1 MRRPLASLALLVL
14 LTAALAPAA
23 RALTLVPFA
32 IETRDGERTGLL
44 ARPDDSTRVR
54 GRPLVLLLHGHTG
67 SAAQV
72 LGQQKSASPM
82 AVWLDIAERETLLVA
97 ALDGTPGPDR
107 QRGWNDCRRDAPGN
121 PAADDVGFVRETILR
136 LRRDY
141 GIDTTRIDA
150 MGMSNGA
157 MMTFRLALELK
168 PPLAAFA
175 AVCGSMADGGACGPP
190 PRATS
195 ALIVAGTDDPLVP
208 YHGGPVRFGK
218 QERGTV
224 IGIEAAVDLWRV
236 RAGLPTTPRIA
247 EIPHAGSDD
256 LTHATRF
263 TYGSAAGPQV
273 TFVRIDGGGHVEPS
287 ASQRVRRL
295 YERVVGYQNHDFE
308 IAEEAWAF
316 FKDKRVA
323 APAAVKPAKA
333 PAKPKPAK
341 GAKRRT
347 H

>member
-1 MRRPLASLALLVL
+1 VRRPLATLALVL
-14 LTAALAPAA
+14 LAASLAPAA

-32 IETRDGERTGLL
+32 IETRDGERTGLV
-44 ARPDDSTRVR
+44 ARPDDSLRVR

-72 LGQQKSASPM
+72 LGQTKTASPM

-121 PAADDVGFVRETILR
+121 PSTDDVGFARATILR

-141 GIDTTRIDA
+141 GIDTTRIYA

-157 MMTFRLALELK
+157 MMTFRLALELT

-175 AVCGSMADGGACGPP
+175 AVCGSMADGGACGAP

-208 YHGGPVRFGK
+208 YHGGPVHVGK
-218 QERGTV
+218 QDRGAV

-236 RAGLPTTPRIA
+236 RDGLPTTPRIA
-247 EIPHAGSDD
+247 EIPHTGSDD

-263 TYGSAAGPQV
+263 TYGNAAGPQV
-273 TFVRIDGGGHVEPS
+273 AFVRIDGGGHVEPS

-308 IAEEAWAF
+308 CAEEAWGF
-316 FKDKRVA
+316 FEGKRVVPP
-323 APAAVKPAKA
+323 APALKPAKPA
-333 PAKPKPAK
+333 PKGKPAK
-341 GAKRRT
+341 RAKRGVR
-347 H
+347 

>member
-14 LTAALAPAA
+14 AASLAPAA
-23 RALTLVPFA
+23 RAITLVPLA
-32 IETRDGERTGLL
+32 IETRDGERTGLV

-72 LGQQKSASPM
+72 LGQQKTASPM
-82 AVWLDIAERETLLVA
+82 ALWLDVAERETLLVA

-121 PAADDVGFVRETILR
+121 PSTDDVGFVRETILR

-141 GIDTTRIDA
+141 GIDTTRIYA

-208 YHGGPVRFGK
+208 YQGGQVHFGK
-218 QERGTV
+218 QDRGAV
-224 IGIEAAVDLWRV
+224 IGVEAAVDRWRV
-236 RAGLPTTPRIA
+236 RDGLPTTPRIA
-247 EIPHAGSDD
+247 EIPHADSDD

-263 TYGSAAGPQV
+263 TYGNAAGPQV

-308 IAEEAWAF
+308 IAEEGWAF

-323 APAAVKPAKA
+323 PPAAAKPAKA

-341 GAKRRT
+341 AAKRRGR
-347 H
+347 